1 MGFALFVQS
10 AAAITASAVT
20 FAAPTVPLWAEA
32 PTVAEVASAYP
43 ARAKAAHVGGQ
54 VTLTCQIE
62 HRRPTQCAAVDEKPE
77 GYGFD
82 FAARQLARQLLTA
95 DGRFNGQEVLVP
107 VTFDPAVLTGAA
119 SVARPVFAAL
129 PAASDFQAHF
139 PQAANGVNQVR
150 VVLACVVG
158 AGGVPQA
165 CSVEREEPAGKGYG
179 EGALPVA
186 GKFKLAPWTA
196 EGEPTVGAH
205 VRLPIRYE
213 LTPEQ
218 APAPMPQPP
227 KP

>member
-1 MGFALFVQS
+1 MGFAFVLQS
-10 AAAITASAVT
+10 AAAIMASAVT
-20 FAAPTVPLWAEA
+20 FAAPSVPLWAEA
-32 PTVAEVASAYP
+32 PSVADVAAAYP
-43 ARAKAAHVGGQ
+43 ARARAAHVGGQ

-62 HRRPTQCAAVDEKPE
+62 HRRPTQCAAVGEQPE

-82 FAARQLARQLLTA
+82 FAARQLARQMRTA
-95 DGRFNGQEVLVP
+95 DGSFNGQEVLVP

-119 SVARPVFAAL
+119 SVARPVFTAL

-158 AGGVPQA
+158 PGGVPRD
-165 CSVEREEPAGKGYG
+165 CSVEREEPAGQGYG
-179 EGALPVA
+179 DGALPVA
-186 GKFKLAPWTA
+186 GKFKLSPWTA

-213 LTPEQ
+213 LTP
-218 APAPMPQPP
+218 APAAAATPQPA